1 MLMML
6 FMLVCSCIMI
16 PPTNHLFTNC
26 HQGYHLLALWLFVPA
41 MLSTP
46 QLLAV
51 GLAAA
56 TALFAVLEL
65 ARLLHVPWLGPAVAR
80 FVRSF
85 TDARDSG
92 RVLISHFSLLL
103 GIAVPIWLTAAAY
116 RTRVDEEIDHPLLQ
130 APWVLPSP
138 TPRVLCMPS
147 DLYAV
152 SQQALSTWS
161 VEPLK
166 AAVARSVVAV
176 PAFAGMLCLGVCDTV
191 ACVVG
196 RSLGRRP
203 VHVGAKKTV
212 EGCVAG
218 ALVTAGCLL
227 LLLAGG
233 VGAGG
238 LHVGSTLATCGD
250 VLCAMGAT
258 ALLEAVTLQL
268 DNIALPLHCYALLC
282 CIIASLQ
289 Q

>member
-1 MLMML
+1 M
-6 FMLVCSCIMI
+6 V
-16 PPTNHLFTNC
+16 NAR
-26 HQGYHLLALWLFVPA
+26 HQGYHVLALWLFVPA

-56 TALFAVLEL
+56 TALFALLEL
-65 ARLLHVPWLGPAVAR
+65 ARLLDVPHLGPRVAL

-103 GIAVPIWLTAAAY
+103 GIAVPIWLTAAAWNGKQQPN
-116 RTRVDEEIDHPLLQ
+116 PLLQ
-130 APWVLPSP
+130 EPWSPS
-138 TPRVLCMPS
+138 TGSSLLCLTWP
-147 DLYAV
+147 
-152 SQQALSTWS
+152 LSTTGSWGA
-161 VEPLK
+161 LYR
-166 AAVARSVVAV
+166 AMAHSVVAV

-196 RSLGRRP
+196 RSLGRWP

-212 EGCVAG
+212 EGCVTG
-218 ALVTAGCLL
+218 ALVSAGCLL
-227 LLLAGG
+227 LLLSGA
-233 VGAGG
+233 VAAGG
-238 LHVGSTLATCGD
+238 LGVESTLATCVD
-250 VLCAMGAT
+250 VVFATGAT

-282 CIIASLQ
+282 CIVAPLQ
-289 Q
+289 R